1 MDSAASIGAPR
12 ISEAAL
18 ARLLGVSRQSINEH
32 VKRGTI
38 DKGADGLIDVHLAK
52 LAIANRVRPSGKTA
66 EAVAPTVPVPTPP
79 SAPADTSPAVDMAAT
94 SYHVAKTLR
103 EAAEARMAELKLA
116 EMRRQLIRA
125 DDVRALHAKAAV
137 QFREALMQIAARLAP
152 ILAAET
158 DQSKIQTILDAE
170 HRHAL
175 TEFTRAPDAAEA
187 VH

>member
-79 SAPADTSPAVDMAAT
+79 SA
-94 SYHVAKTLR
+94 YHVAKTLR